1 MRRDSGQAVV
11 ELALALP
18 VVCVLLAMVLQV
30 AVLGAHR
37 LAVELAAREGARAA
51 SLVPDRSM
59 VAAASSAAE
68 RSTGLHPISVD
79 LHRAGDLVTVTV
91 RYDDPTDVP
100 LAGILLADVTLTAS
114 VTMAVEPPGAPADST
129 TALAE
134 STTALAESTTAPAES
149 TTAPADSVA
158 DDAAGGT

>member
-1 MRRDSGQAVV
+1 VV

-59 VAAASSAAE
+59 VAAASAAAQ
-68 RSTGLHPISVD
+68 RSTGLHPISLD

-114 VTMAVEPPGAPADST
+114 VTMAVEPPST
-129 TALAE
+129 TATAE
-134 STTALAESTTAPAES
+134 STTATAESTTATAES
-149 TTAPADSVA
+149 TTATADSVA